1 MLYVLLFDI
10 VFNMLRNDCHAHIP
24 AVNNENN
31 AERSTLLQKAKKKQ
45 ISNPYF
51 ICFFFV

>member
-10 VFNMLRNDCHAHIP
+10 VLNMLRNDCHAHIP

-31 AERSTLLQKAKKKQ
+31 AERSTLLQKAKKKTN
-45 ISNPYF
+45 I
-51 ICFFFV
+51 